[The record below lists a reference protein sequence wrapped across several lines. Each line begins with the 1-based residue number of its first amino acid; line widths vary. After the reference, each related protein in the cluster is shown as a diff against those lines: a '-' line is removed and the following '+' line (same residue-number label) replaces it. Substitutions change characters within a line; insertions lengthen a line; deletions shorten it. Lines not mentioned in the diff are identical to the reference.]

1 MTDQQL
7 PKFADWITATI
18 QCRGMKGNEGQTEL
32 VAGYVV
38 TTAGDDM
45 IYIRGGDKVRSV
57 NLFTS
62 NLQILPPKPQ
72 DDAILVNLFGT
83 FEWMRPVG
91 KGAYP
96 YDCKS
101 KDRYPDAMIYQNDKG
116 GWITD
121 RQLLKTKNGYFNYTS
136 KT

>member
-1 MTDQQL
+1 MTNQL
-7 PKFADWITATI
+7 LQINDWFTATI
-18 QCRGMKGNEGQTEL
+18 QKQGMKGNDGSIEQ

-38 TTAGDDM
+38 TTSAELVYFRVDE
-45 IYIRGGDKVRSV
+45 KVRIV
-57 NLFTS
+57 NLS
-62 NLQILPPKPQ
+62 NPTLQALPPKPQ
-72 DDAILVNLFGT
+72 DGAILVNLFGT

-101 KDRYPDAMIYQNDKG
+101 KDKYPDAMIYQNDKG